1 VLLPPKEKKEALTV
15 FMEVDDFL
23 VHTYICDENFGYMA
37 NPDSKDPEHEF
48 FLEETRQPVLVYRRD
63 CLDETL
69 EFFKKARADGLIE
82 PIVYTSA

>member
-1 VLLPPKEKKEALTV
+1 MLLQPKEKKEALTV